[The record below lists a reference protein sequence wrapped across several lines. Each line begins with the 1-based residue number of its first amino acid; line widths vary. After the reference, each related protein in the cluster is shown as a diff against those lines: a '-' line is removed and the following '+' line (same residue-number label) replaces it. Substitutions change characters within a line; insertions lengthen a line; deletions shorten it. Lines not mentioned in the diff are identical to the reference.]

1 MDEAKVKAF
10 LNIKAGTTEDSTFEA
25 FKAEHGGDLTASV
38 ADYLDAAVDAG
49 SMNGSPDYMAWC
61 KTAAADIIG
70 GKYASIFWL
79 YDGAVFFALQ
89 GSCASF

>member
-10 LNIKAGTTEDSTFEA
+10 LNIKAGTTEDSTFES
-25 FKAEHGGDLTASV
+25 FKSEHGGDLTASV

-70 GKYASIFWL
+70 GKYASL
-79 YDGAVFFALQ
+79 ADVQAAADAFAA
-89 GSCASF
+89 GK

>member
-1 MDEAKVKAF
+1 MDEGKVKAF

-70 GKYASIFWL
+70 GKYASL
-79 YDGAVFFALQ
+79 ADVQAAADAFAA
-89 GSCASF
+89 GK

>member
-49 SMNGSPDYMAWC
+49 RMNGSPDYMAWC

-70 GKYASIFWL
+70 GKYASL
-79 YDGAVFFALQ
+79 ADVQAAADAFAA
-89 GSCASF
+89 GK